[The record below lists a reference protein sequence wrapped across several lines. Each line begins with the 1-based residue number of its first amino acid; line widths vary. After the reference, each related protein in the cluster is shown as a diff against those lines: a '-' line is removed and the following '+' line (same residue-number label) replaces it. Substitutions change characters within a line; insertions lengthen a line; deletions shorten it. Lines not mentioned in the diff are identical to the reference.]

1 MKVEQPPRITQTV
14 SVSSPP
20 LPPRPSYSTESTL
33 VSPYAP
39 TFPRLSR
46 FFTWLW
52 DWIRSIFQS
61 PEKPKPAPAPSPAAL
76 QAIQIAQAEKEAA
89 SESWLD
95 TPTLGIGLL
104 GVSLCYWQWERV
116 HPIATAIPGK
126 IMAIPGVL
134 WSMVPSM
141 IATAANSALNSKIE
155 QKARQYLPAAT
166 PGWMIKGASLTA
178 ASAAVW
184 YTSDYLGYPM
194 GQAYLGFLSR
204 LTFQGIPS
212 MVAPFACSYLTNYYS
227 PEKIFWGV
235 LAFNVARYAQASFS
249 SAPVQQPKYTETT

>member
-52 DWIRSIFQS
+52 DWIRSFFQS

-116 HPIATAIPGK
+116 YPIATADSRQNHGDSWRSLVDGSEHDRNCGQFRAQFQNRAESSPISASCYSWMDDQRGKPYRRFRCCLVHFRLSRISNGTSLFRIFEQIDIPGHS
-126 IMAIPGVL
+126 IDGCPL
-134 WSMVPSM
+134 C
-141 IATAANSALNSKIE
+141 L
-155 QKARQYLPAAT
+155 
-166 PGWMIKGASLTA
+166 
-178 ASAAVW
+178 
-184 YTSDYLGYPM
+184 
-194 GQAYLGFLSR
+194 
-204 LTFQGIPS
+204 
-212 MVAPFACSYLTNYYS
+212 
-227 PEKIFWGV
+227 
-235 LAFNVARYAQASFS
+235 
-249 SAPVQQPKYTETT
+249 